1 MLNLIRMNMNRLF
14 KTKALY
20 TTMIIVFGLF
30 FLLAKIA
37 GGEGTIAE
45 FVGEFLG
52 SGLVLMLVGIFATVY
67 SDEERKS
74 GFLKNLGSSKG
85 RKRLIFVSKIP
96 VIFLYNVTLLIA
108 GTAATFIGM
117 AGRGA
122 AIGNLALFAGFLFF
136 ETLIGTA
143 FGTAFLA
150 IYEVARGNVMPIILT
165 IIAAGNLHG
174 MLLKFAEAKIAQMI
188 PALAPAMEAH
198 ILSGNLIVSRSQE
211 ISVINPFDHFAVLVV
226 AIVGIAVYAVL
237 GMTVFEKR
245 DTF

>member
-1 MLNLIRMNMNRLF
+1 MLNLIKMNISRF
-14 KTKALY
+14 FRTKALY
-20 TTMIIVFGLF
+20 TTTIIEFILF
-30 FLLAKIA
+30 FLITMV
-37 GGEGTIAE
+37 GGEGSVVEMA
-45 FVGEFLG
+45 GEFLG

-96 VIFLYNVTLLIA
+96 VIFLYNVILLIA
-108 GTAATFIGM
+108 GTAATYIGM
-117 AGRGA
+117 MGRGA
-122 AIGNLALFAGFLFF
+122 AIGNLASFAGFVLF

-174 MLLKFAEAKIAQMI
+174 TLLSLAEVKIAQMI
-188 PALAPAMEAH
+188 PALAPAMEAQ
-198 ILSGNLIVSRSQE
+198 ILSGNLIVSRAQQ
-211 ISVINPFDHFAVLVV
+211 ISVINPFDHIAVLVV
-226 AIVGIAVYAVL
+226 AIVGIAVYTVL

>member
-1 MLNLIRMNMNRLF
+1 MLNLIKMNISRLF
-14 KTKALY
+14 RTKALY
-20 TTMIIVFGLF
+20 TTMIIEFVLF
-30 FLLAKIA
+30 FLITMV
-37 GGEGTIAE
+37 GGEGSVVEMA
-45 FVGEFLG
+45 GEFLG

-74 GFLKNLGSSKG
+74 GFLKNLGSSNG

-96 VIFLYNVTLLIA
+96 VIFLYNVILLIA

-117 AGRGA
+117 MGRGA
-122 AIGNLALFAGFLFF
+122 AIGNLASFAVYLLFEA
-136 ETLIGTA
+136 LIGTA

-174 MLLKFAEAKIAQMI
+174 MLLSFVEAKIAQTI
-188 PALAPAMEAH
+188 PALAPAMGAQ
-198 ILSGNLIVSRSQE
+198 ILSGNLIVSRAQQ
-211 ISVINPFDHFAVLVV
+211 ISVVNPFDHFAVLVV

>member
-1 MLNLIRMNMNRLF
+1 MLNLIKMNISRLF
-14 KTKALY
+14 RTKALY
-20 TTMIIVFGLF
+20 TTMIIEVVLF
-30 FLLAKIA
+30 FLITMVV
-37 GGEGTIAE
+37 GGGSVVEMA
-45 FVGEFLG
+45 GEFLG

-96 VIFLYNVTLLIA
+96 VIFLYNVILLIA

-174 MLLKFAEAKIAQMI
+174 TLLSLAEVKIAQMI
-188 PALAPAMEAH
+188 PALAPAMEAQ
-198 ILSGNLIVSRSQE
+198 ILSGNLIVSRAQQ